1 MDVMSDLASEKDTAK
16 VIVGDVSDGKRRLNA
31 AKGPKPKKSKA
42 TAPDD
47 EDESELEWSHY
58 LLDDG
63 CLNNLFKD
71 YNLNPNITF
80 HDLLRG
86 LPFCNSWP

>member
-1 MDVMSDLASEKDTAK
+1 MLKIPVSDLNPMDVMSDLASEKDTAK

-47 EDESELEWSHY
+47 EDESELE
-58 LLDDG
+58 
-63 CLNNLFKD
+63 
-71 YNLNPNITF
+71 
-80 HDLLRG
+80 
-86 LPFCNSWP
+86 